1 MLTLRF
7 RLLIVMLMLG
17 VCGVAA
23 AQDAPAMGASRHVLR
38 GTYIDQGSDMSGLM
52 VPAMTWTN
60 VGKPLMITCPGMSGM
75 CSVQLDAWIQNGNG
89 MSMGNQYQVCFCL
102 DGMRAP
108 DCQMVG
114 STPSDGTLV
123 IGSTSE
129 LVKMVSPGTHMVQSV
144 VWSMNGMSV
153 FHYTSNYRVYKP

>member
-1 MLTLRF
+1 
-7 RLLIVMLMLG
+7 
-17 VCGVAA
+17 
-23 AQDAPAMGASRHVLR
+23 
-38 GTYIDQGSDMSGLM
+38 
-52 VPAMTWTN
+52 
-60 VGKPLMITCPGMSGM
+60 
-75 CSVQLDAWIQNGNG
+75 
-89 MSMGNQYQVCFCL
+89 
-102 DGMRAP
+102 MRAP
-108 DCQMVG
+108 DCQVVG